1 MNVAYITL
9 ITNENYLNG
18 ALTLAQSVKN
28 TKTKIPFFVLVP
40 DNINERVIEKLT
52 LNDVKYIKFA
62 DSQTEQ
68 VETNHYWKDTI
79 TKLRVFALTE
89 FDKIVFLDADAIV
102 FKNID
107 FLFEKPHLSAVAAG
121 KELHP
126 DWVYLN
132 SGLMVIEPDK
142 EHYNAM
148 VSLIEEAHNECI
160 KAGRP
165 FGDQDVISKFYSDWH
180 KKEELHLHSVFNVL
194 LGYGGILKKAKVI
207 DGFSD
212 IYFYHFTG
220 KQKPWGDF
228 RDRVI
233 VLLKLLRRSPVW
245 SIDLKA
251 YMQYRKVL
259 KSLL

>member
-1 MNVAYITL
+1 MNIAYITL

-28 TKTKIPFFVLVP
+28 TKTEIPFFVLIP
-40 DNINERVIEKLT
+40 ENISESVIKRLDS
-52 LNDVKYIKFA
+52 NKVKYIKFS
-62 DSQTEQ
+62 DPQTEQ
-68 VETNHYWKDTI
+68 VDTDHYWKDTM
-79 TKLRVFALTE
+79 TKLRLFDLTE

-107 FLFEKPHLSAVAAG
+107 FLFEKPHMSAVAAG

-126 DWVYLN
+126 DWVHLN
-132 SGLMVIEPDK
+132 SGLMVIEPDS

-148 VSLIEEAHNECI
+148 VSLIEEAHEECI

-180 KKEELHLHSVFNVL
+180 KNESLHLHSAFNVL
-194 LGYGGILKKAKVI
+194 LGYAGILKKAKVI
-207 DGFSD
+207 DDFSD

-220 KQKPWGDF
+220 KQKPWGSLK
-228 RDRVI
+228 DRII
-233 VLLKLLRRSPVW
+233 VLLKLLRRSPVR

-251 YMQYRKVL
+251 YMEYRKIL
-259 KSLL
+259 KSLS

>member
-1 MNVAYITL
+1 MNIAYVTL
-9 ITNENYLNG
+9 ITNENYLKG

-28 TKTKIPFFVLVP
+28 TKTEIPFFVLVP
-40 DNINERVIEKLT
+40 EDIDSGVIEKLT
-52 LNDVKYIKFA
+52 LNNVEYIKFTA
-62 DSQTEQ
+62 SETEQ

-89 FDKIVFLDADAIV
+89 FDKIVFLDADAIA
-102 FKNID
+102 FKNLD
-107 FLFEKPHLSAVAAG
+107 SLFEKPHLSAVAAG

-126 DWVYLN
+126 DWIYLN
-132 SGLMVIEPDK
+132 SGLMVIEPDI

-148 VSLIEEAHNECI
+148 VSLIEEAHDECV
-160 KAGRP
+160 KEGKP

-180 KKEELHLHSVFNVL
+180 KKEDLHLHSAFNVL
-194 LGYGGILKKAKVI
+194 LGYGGILKKARVI

-220 KQKPWGDF
+220 KQKPWGNF

-233 VLLKLLRRSPVW
+233 VLLKLLRRSPVRN
-245 SIDLKA
+245 IDLKA
-251 YMQYRKVL
+251 YMEYRKIL
-259 KSLL
+259 KSLV